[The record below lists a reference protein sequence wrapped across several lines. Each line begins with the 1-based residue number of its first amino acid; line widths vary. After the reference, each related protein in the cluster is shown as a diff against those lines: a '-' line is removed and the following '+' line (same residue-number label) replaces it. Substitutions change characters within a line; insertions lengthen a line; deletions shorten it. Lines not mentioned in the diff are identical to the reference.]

1 MARPAPSFELRTFH
15 CPNCRGQ
22 DLLALGDIPGV
33 TAPPLGERTELRF
46 DPPRSLTM
54 GASRTVTPPRPPP
67 ILRLTGPPP
76 VLALTNFPETSAI
89 VEVFGI
95 PTAMT
100 IANTAG
106 PDKDFLFALSL
117 EACKALRGAPNA
129 VTALIA
135 VLHAL
140 HPANQTTLQLDARRM
155 SACVL
160 QLGQGAGQ
168 LAPIHVIGLLN
179 DLAIPDR
186 GIFGTQIEE
195 LLNLLLSADTE
206 PLTATDLFLLV
217 NYLKSPVEPLLPEGI
232 LKAIKF
238 LRPKLSP
245 KQILLLVSRL
255 RSGATGIT
263 GQEIKGLFASM
274 LASTAR
280 ICPFAEL
287 VKSMLTGGNE
297 ITAGEFAGLIGKLRN
312 RNECDS
318 RQVTDLFDRL
328 RAHLNPTE
336 TNNLCLTFLDAGV
349 QPLTPKEFCGFTEL
363 ALDPEYQA
371 DSIDSSHLM
380 QVARWLLRS
389 LFPISPQAVCEFI
402 TTLLNS
408 NKAKPKQIYGF
419 IEFMVG
425 SLNPITPVQFLDVL
439 NRLRN
444 GGDSIELSSIPIL
457 CGRMRARGA
466 SPVQILS
473 LLDHASGANVFHPK
487 NLFTLVN
494 ECHKETIGSVE
505 MISICQQLVIIGPTG
520 LHIAETLA
528 VVKLLR
534 NNNTGLSA
542 TQIVTLITGLSTAI
556 TPKQTEEVLGLLLS
570 SASIQPSTVLALYN
584 QMCTGGSS
592 ITPARLR
599 VLCRRYLAAL
609 TAKQFTD
616 LVFELGRLLN
626 GLSPDQIDPLL
637 MKLASSANGA
647 SPVQGHTLLNALLA
661 GGSALNPVEIFGV
674 VDSLFQT
681 LAVPTGLN
689 GLQCFTL
696 LDRLLTGDDGQ
707 NNALTP
713 TQARQLVQAFRASFS
728 PQTLNVLVTGRAQL
742 GNVQITLSP
751 LYLHARSQ
759 TASFVANAHGAIPH
773 VTINELLDILGEAQV
788 AVIRPAQI
796 VIILQHLPNYYV
808 TVGQV
813 RAYRI
818 KKFIR
823 DATGKGATWVE
834 IVTWL
839 GYFIADGRAPFG
851 GAFVPYLQTGI
862 NTNGVAMDIDQ
873 LVNIGT
879 AIHPYQ
885 IRFRVSANRINYF
898 CNSHTFRYFDFAT
911 CGRAPRISFWGAG
924 VDRAAVILAI
934 TNALNNG
941 SLTAMLQDAVDDP
954 GNYVGTDAVNQYSEG
969 DSGGIYYSNS
979 NIFYLHH
986 FHAIGGGGFSIKKE
1000 ILQALMLLFQPQ

>member
-1 MARPAPSFELRTFH
+1 
-15 CPNCRGQ
+15 
-22 DLLALGDIPGV
+22 LALGDIPGV

-46 DPPRSLTM
+46 DPPQYLTM
-54 GASRTVTPPRPPP
+54 AAARGASPLPSRPLPPPP

-100 IANTAG
+100 IANTGG

-117 EACKALRGAPNA
+117 EACQALRGAPNA

-140 HPANQTTLQLDARRM
+140 HPANHSTLQLDARRM

-168 LAPIHVIGLLN
+168 LAPIHLIGLLN
-179 DLAIPDR
+179 DLAVSDR
-186 GIFGTQIEE
+186 GIFGSQIEE
-195 LLNLLLSADTE
+195 LLNLLLSAATE
-206 PLTATDLFLLV
+206 PLTGTDLFLLV

-232 LKAIKF
+232 LKVVKF
-238 LRPKLSP
+238 LRSRLSP

-263 GQEIKGLFASM
+263 GQEIKVLFASM
-274 LASTAR
+274 LTSTAR
-280 ICPFAEL
+280 ICPFADL

-297 ITAGEFAGLIGKLRN
+297 ITAPEFAGLIAQLRN
-312 RNECDS
+312 GNECDS
-318 RQVTDLFDRL
+318 QRVTELFDRL

-336 TNNLCLTFLDAGV
+336 TYNLCLTFLNAGV

-363 ALDPEYQA
+363 ALDPQFQA
-371 DSIDSSHLM
+371 DSIDSSQLM
-380 QVARWLLRS
+380 QLAQWLLTGLS
-389 LFPISPQAVCEFI
+389 SISPQAVCEFI

-408 NKAKPKQIYGF
+408 NKAKPKLIYGF
-419 IEFMVG
+419 VEFMVG
-425 SLNPITPVQFLDVL
+425 SLNPLTPVQFLDVL

-444 GGDSIELSSIPIL
+444 GGDSIELSNVPIL
-457 CGRMRARGA
+457 CGRMKARGA
-466 SPVQILS
+466 NPIQILA

-487 NLFTLVN
+487 HLFTLVN

-505 MISICQQLVIIGPTG
+505 MISICQQLVIAGPTG

-542 TQIVTLITGLSTAI
+542 TQTVTLITNLCTAI

-570 SASIQPSTVLALYN
+570 SGSIQPSTVLALYT
-584 QMCTGGSS
+584 QVCTGGSS
-592 ITPARLR
+592 ITPVRLR
-599 VLCRRYLAAL
+599 VLCRRYLGAL
-609 TAKQFTD
+609 TAQQFTD
-616 LVFELGRLLN
+616 LVFELGRMLN
-626 GLSPDQIDPLL
+626 GLNPDQIDPLL
-637 MKLASSANGA
+637 IKLASSANGA
-647 SPVQGHTLLNALLA
+647 SPMQAHTLINALLA
-661 GGSALNPVEIFGV
+661 GGSALNPVEIFGM

-696 LDRLLTGDDGQ
+696 LDRLLTGDTGK

-728 PQTLNVLVTGRAQL
+728 PQNLNVLVTGRAQL
-742 GNVQITLSP
+742 AQSQITLSP

-759 TASFVANAHGAIPH
+759 TANFIANAHAAIPH
-773 VTINELLDILGEAQV
+773 VTINELDDILGEAQV
-788 AVIRPAQI
+788 AEIRPAQI

-808 TVGQV
+808 TGGLG
-813 RAYRI
+813 RAARI
-818 KKFIR
+818 KRFIR
-823 DATGKGATWVE
+823 EATGQGATWID

-839 GYFIADGRAPFG
+839 GHFIADGRAPFG
-851 GAFVPYLQTGI
+851 AAYIPYAQA
-862 NTNGVAMDIDQ
+862 GVHGGPVAIDQ
-873 LVNIGT
+873 WVDIGT
-879 AIHPYQ
+879 PTHPYQ
-885 IRFRVSANRINYF
+885 IRFRVNACRINYF
-898 CNSHTFRYFDFAT
+898 CNSHTFRYFNFAT
-911 CGRAPRISFWGAG
+911 CGRADRISFWGAG

-941 SLTAMLQDAVDDP
+941 SLTAMLWDAVNNP
-954 GNYVGTDAVNQYSEG
+954 GTYVGTDAVNQYSEG
-969 DSGGIYYSNS
+969 DSGGEYNS
-979 NIFYLHH
+979 HTNIFYLHH

-1000 ILQALMLLFQPQ
+1000 ILKALALLFQP